1 MVEVPGSSPVVPTT
15 TPLFLC
21 SVYDGMMPQTGHRLP
36 KSEATRLKLLA
47 CAVEEIITVGPD
59 RLGFTS
65 IARRAGLST
74 GALYARYENVD
85 ELLLEVWM
93 AEGLPT
99 LRRLLADLEESL
111 LTSTGKAARR
121 RLAESVCQPS
131 KDLLLLVNL
140 LIVSRRIEA
149 VYEEIAPI
157 VTEEI
162 VRYSSRVPAIDFFL
176 GDVLGISIGVAGTGL
191 AGLDWY
197 GPVSMASSATRE
209 SLERIDAPVEAQSIP
224 ESVDFPQDAEDI
236 DMRLFD
242 AVAHVVAKVGA
253 AQATIS
259 RIARRAKVN
268 PASIYMRYEDKDALF
283 AACMSFVM
291 KMGTARNATLLK
303 GYQDS
308 INDVRSISHKSDMVV
323 MFRGNQSPEH
333 QSIRRLRV
341 ETMFASMHD
350 ASLRQMN
357 QEIYFETLAGNED
370 FLKTEKGTL
379 TNPLVLPYAVAS
391 RFAFFGYATLN
402 EYGLCG
408 MDHPY
413 LISFFEKFSHRL
425 RAIGQGTGI
434 EKAQIAHSDSSLM

>member
-15 TPLFLC
+15 APILC
-21 SVYDGMMPQTGHRLP
+21 SVYDGSMPQTGDRLP
-36 KSEATRLKLLA
+36 KSEATRLKLVA
-47 CAVEEIITVGPD
+47 CAVEEINSVGPD

-65 IARRAGLST
+65 VARRAGLST

-99 LRRLLADLEESL
+99 LRRLLADLEESQ
-111 LTSTGKAARR
+111 SSGTGKAARR
-121 RLAESVCQPS
+121 RIADSVSQPS
-131 KDLLLLVNL
+131 NDLMLLVNL
-140 LIVSRRIEA
+140 LVASRRIEA
-149 VYEEIAPI
+149 VYEEISPI

-162 VRYSSRVPAIDFFL
+162 LRYSSRVPAIEFFL
-176 GDVLGISIGVAGTGL
+176 GCVLGISMGVAGTGL
-191 AGLDWY
+191 GGLDWY
-197 GPVSMASSATRE
+197 GSVAMASSATRE
-209 SLERIDAPVEAQSIP
+209 SLERVDAPVDALSIP
-224 ESVDFPQDAEDI
+224 ESIDFPQHAEDI

-253 AQATIS
+253 AQATVS

-291 KMGTARNATLLK
+291 KMGTIRNASLLK
-303 GYQDS
+303 GYQES
-308 INDVRSISHKSDMVV
+308 INDLGSITHKSDMVV

-357 QEIYFETLAGNED
+357 QEIYFETLAENEG
-370 FLKTEKGTL
+370 FLKIEKGTL

-391 RFAFFGYATLN
+391 RFAFFGYAILN

-413 LISFFEKFSHRL
+413 LVSYIEKFSYRL
-425 RAIGQGTGI
+425 RAMGQGSDI
-434 EKAQIAHSDSSLM
+434 EKTQVPRNDSSSK

>member
-1 MVEVPGSSPVVPTT
+1 
-15 TPLFLC
+15 
-21 SVYDGMMPQTGHRLP
+21 MPQTGDRLP

-47 CAVEEIITVGPD
+47 CAVEEINSVGPD

-99 LRRLLADLEESL
+99 LRRLIADIEESL
-111 LTSTGKAARR
+111 SSDTGKAARR
-121 RLAESVCQPS
+121 RLADSLSQPS
-131 KDLLLLVNL
+131 DDLMLLVNL
-140 LIVSRRIEA
+140 LIASRRIEA

-162 VRYSSRVPAIDFFL
+162 LRHSSRVPAIDFFL
-176 GDVLGISIGVAGTGL
+176 GYVLGISMGVAGTGL
-191 AGLDWY
+191 GGLDWY
-197 GPVSMASSATRE
+197 GPVAMASSATRE
-209 SLERIDAPVEAQSIP
+209 SLVPVEAPVDAQGIP
-224 ESVDFPQDAEDI
+224 ESIDFPQHAEDI

-253 AQATIS
+253 SQATVS

-291 KMGTARNATLLK
+291 KMGTVRNASLLK
-303 GYQDS
+303 GYQES
-308 INDVRSISHKSDMVV
+308 INDLKSITHKSEMVV

-357 QEIYFETLAGNED
+357 QEIYFETLAENEN
-370 FLKTEKGTL
+370 FLKVEKGTL

-391 RFAFFGYATLN
+391 RFAFFGYAALN

-413 LISFFEKFSHRL
+413 LISFFEKLSNRL
-425 RAIGQGTGI
+425 RVMGQGSDV
-434 EKAQIAHSDSSLM
+434 EKSQTSHSDSSSK

>member
-1 MVEVPGSSPVVPTT
+1 MVEVPGSSPVVPTIS
-15 TPLFLC
+15 LFLC
-21 SVYDGMMPQTGHRLP
+21 PVYAVSMPQSGDRLP

-47 CAVEEIITVGPD
+47 CAVEEINTVGPD

-111 LTSTGKAARR
+111 SSGTGKAARR
-121 RLAESVCQPS
+121 RLADSLSQPS
-131 KDLLLLVNL
+131 NELMLLVNL
-140 LIVSRRIEA
+140 LVASRRIEA

-157 VTEEI
+157 ITEEI
-162 VRYSSRVPAIDFFL
+162 LRYSARVPAIDFFL
-176 GDVLGISIGVAGTGL
+176 GYVLGISMGVAGTGL
-191 AGLDWY
+191 GGLDWY
-197 GPVSMASSATRE
+197 GPVAMASSATRE
-209 SLERIDAPVEAQSIP
+209 SLDQVAAPVDALSIP
-224 ESVDFPQDAEDI
+224 ESVDFPQHAEDI
-236 DMRLFD
+236 DTRLFD

-253 AQATIS
+253 SQATVS

-291 KMGTARNATLLK
+291 KMGTVRNASLLK
-303 GYQDS
+303 GYQNS
-308 INDVRSISHKSDMVV
+308 INDLASITHKSEMVV

-341 ETMFASMHD
+341 ETMFASIHD
-350 ASLRQMN
+350 AILRQMN
-357 QEIYFETLAGNED
+357 QEIYFETLGENED
-370 FLKTEKGTL
+370 FLKVEKGAL

-391 RFAFFGYATLN
+391 RFAFFGYATLI
-402 EYGLCG
+402 EYGLCD

-413 LISFFEKFSHRL
+413 LISYFENLSNRL
-425 RAIGQGTGI
+425 RLMGQGSDV
-434 EKAQIAHSDSSLM
+434 EKAQQSPTDSSSK